1 MALVPGVLYP
11 LVGPW
16 ALLWA
21 PVVLLC
27 LVALLPRSGG
37 GDTAPGEPDRSEPEP
52 GPVRGPAGDPG
63 TRIRPVALASAVDD
77 HDLYF
82 SATVHWR
89 WSGHV
94 DLRLRNPVAP
104 AVLAVVTRAS
114 ELARTTDPAREGMA
128 ECELAARLAV
138 ETAVLGSGVVA
149 WAEDVSLRLA
159 DEDSERLR
167 RLSSLRKD
175 GALREAVREAEEEL
189 DEAAAVA
196 PLPSPDLY
204 PFGELDPA
212 DAPFGD
218 GGPVPGGAAVPRV
231 DADGPPPPAGPG
243 NDVDSEGFESYWW
256 PAETEGHDEAE
267 RDVQVAIIRGL
278 IDDIE
283 DDSARAE
290 FAREQ
295 VRVLG
300 LGGFDDVADRVR
312 QACPELSGDPE
323 QGTDHVPGGGFPPA
337 AAG

>member
-1 MALVPGVLYP
+1 MLYP
-11 LVGPW
+11 LIGPW

-37 GDTAPGEPDRSEPEP
+37 ADTAPGEPDRSEPEP
-52 GPVRGPAGDPG
+52 GPAQGSTGERG
-63 TRIRPVALASAVDD
+63 TRIRPVALRSAVDD

-114 ELARTTDPAREGMA
+114 ELARETDPAWEGMA

-159 DEDSERLR
+159 DEDTERLR

-175 GALREAVREAEEEL
+175 VALREALRDAEEEL
-189 DEAAAVA
+189 DEAAAAV
-196 PLPSPDLY
+196 SPPTPDPY
-204 PFGELDPA
+204 PFGELDPL

-218 GGPVPGGAAVPRV
+218 GGPIPDGAPVPHR
-231 DADGPPPPAGPG
+231 DGDELPPAGPG

-256 PAETEGHDEAE
+256 PAETDGHDAAE

-278 IDDIE
+278 IDAVE
-283 DDSARAE
+283 DDRARAE

-295 VRVLG
+295 VRVLA

-312 QACPELSGDPE
+312 ASFPELAGDTE
-323 QGTDHVPGGGFPPA
+323 QSTDRPGVPGGGFPPA